1 MNTGPAGD
9 KYPGR
14 VLATV
19 RPDRPALQPAELP
32 TSLGP
37 LPDLQ
42 NMTVDRRRTIVFSEN
57 TKTNQFF
64 INGKQFNHKRIDQ
77 RVKLNAVEEWT
88 IRNVSRERH
97 PFHIHVNDF
106 QVMSVNGRPYNA
118 RSLADTFPLPVGGEI
133 KIRMHFI
140 QFTGEYVFHCHI
152 LAHEDHGMM
161 STVLVEGPGQSGAPS
176 PHGGHPGGR

>member
-1 MNTGPAGD
+1 MERWDAHAPAGEALRRPRSGSRRGRLSAADAEDEHRPAGD

-64 INGKQFNHKRIDQ
+64 INGKQFNHRRIDQ

-88 IRNVSRERH
+88 IRNVSHERH

-106 QVMSVNGRPYNA
+106 QVMSVNGRPTTRAAWPTLPAA
-118 RSLADTFPLPVGGEI
+118 R
-133 KIRMHFI
+133 
-140 QFTGEYVFHCHI
+140 
-152 LAHEDHGMM
+152 
-161 STVLVEGPGQSGAPS
+161 
-176 PHGGHPGGR
+176 GR